1 MPPLLQ
7 IIGLALIVIAGLIHV
22 LIFTIES
29 LAWRSHR
36 TWRQFGIASER
47 DAEVARPWAFNQ
59 GFYNLFL
66 AVGAI
71 AGGIGGSLGGLPWAA
86 VATFAALSMVAAAAV
101 LLASSRGRFLR
112 GALAQGLV
120 PLLGVVVLGVGSL

>member
-1 MPPLLQ
+1 MSPLLQ
-7 IIGLALIVIAGLIHV
+7 IVGLALVVVAGGIHL
-22 LIFTIES
+22 LIFAIES

-71 AGGIGGSLGGLPWAA
+71 AGGIGGVIGA
-86 VATFAALSMVAAAAV
+86 VAWTAVGMFAALSMVAAAIV
-101 LLASSRGRFLR
+101 LVAASRGRFVR

-120 PLLGVVVLGVGSL
+120 PLLGILLFGFGSL